1 MLINLL
7 VVEQLYRDLQE
18 RLALAVHF
26 FVAQTPG
33 DFDLALFFTRTV
45 LGRAEY
51 RGRVVQVRRVLAS
64 TECGIVAKAAYIHA
78 GGGKNVAI

>member
-7 VVEQLYRDLQE
+7 VMEQLYRDLQE

-26 FVAQTPG
+26 FVAKTPG

-51 RGRVVQVRRVLAS
+51 RG
-64 TECGIVAKAAYIHA
+64 
-78 GGGKNVAI
+78 